1 MKHFEIIILLI
12 PLISFIIGV
21 FFYPY
26 MPEKIEIH
34 WNTNFQVDQYVSK
47 FWGLFSL
54 PITLL
59 LLSFLFIIIPKVD
72 PLRENYKKFE
82 KYYKGFCFLILIFLF
97 LTYLWLI
104 AWNIGIRIIS
114 LSAFLSISLG
124 IISFY
129 LGILLENVKQN
140 WFIGIRTPWTLSN
153 EKVWDKTNK
162 TAGKLFKFS
171 SIIIFLGVIFP
182 KYLIFLIVILAILIS
197 VYSIIYSY
205 LLYQKITNL

>member
-140 WFIGIRTPWTLSN
+140 WFIGIRTPWTLNN

-171 SIIIFLGVIFP
+171 SIIIFLSVIFP